1 MRSLRTVLVVVGL
14 VLAIQACGPGRAP
27 SGQAPMVQMTA
38 ESLETLRQ
46 QFNAAPDE
54 PRVILLLSPT

>member
-1 MRSLRTVLVVVGL
+1 
-14 VLAIQACGPGRAP
+14 
-27 SGQAPMVQMTA
+27 MTA
-38 ESLETLRQ
+38 ETLDTLRQ